1 MPTQGR
7 APPTDRGCPRAFCCD
22 VTLYATPTSTYTSAS
37 RCKVPGYMAKFI
49 AYHLLREQRLPFR
62 PGLLADLRSRVGDA
76 LLLLI
81 EEGLAF
87 LAVPLLLSRGPKL
100 HRA

>member
-1 MPTQGR
+1 
-7 APPTDRGCPRAFCCD
+7 
-22 VTLYATPTSTYTSAS
+22 
-37 RCKVPGYMAKFI
+37 MAKFI

-100 HRA
+100 HRVWSAPLTVDRLQVGN